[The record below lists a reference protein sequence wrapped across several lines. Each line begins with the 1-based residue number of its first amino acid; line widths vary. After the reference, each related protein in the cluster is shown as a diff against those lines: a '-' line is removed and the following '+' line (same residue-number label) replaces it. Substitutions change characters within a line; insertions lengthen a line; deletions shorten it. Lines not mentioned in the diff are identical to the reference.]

1 MHYLYYNS
9 TKELHSWGVPCAL
22 GWRNF
27 QQNSPCRKC
36 LAVPR
41 RIFCLPPAQHTAAC
55 SWRDHFYY
63 QWLSLSPQDRYFFFQ
78 YSLLRPP
85 VKRLSLC
92 VQYCMS
98 APFLDTENLNGSHS
112 VAFGEVTPPFGLR
125 EDLKYAVPC
134 TGPPELRFD
143 RTSTK
148 LNVLFLLSVLALD
161 TKSTTLLGAETWA
174 LPCSSELPK
183 YAVLC

>member
-27 QQNSPCRKC
+27 QQNRPCRKC

-63 QWLSLSPQDRYFFFQ
+63 QWLSLCPQDRYFFFQ

-98 APFLDTENLNGSHS
+98 APFLDTENLDGSHS

-125 EDLKYAVPC
+125 EDLKCAVPC

-161 TKSTTLLGAETWA
+161 TKSTTLLGAETWS

>member
-9 TKELHSWGVPCAL
+9 TKELHSWGFPVLWAGETSNRTDPAENAL
-22 GWRNF
+22 QF
-27 QQNSPCRKC
+27 QEEYSACHLPST
-36 LAVPR
+36 LLPLPEET
-41 RIFCLPPAQHTAAC
+41 IFTT
-55 SWRDHFYY
+55 SGF
-63 QWLSLSPQDRYFFFQ
+63 LSPHRTDISFSSTHFWGP
-78 YSLLRPP
+78 LL
-85 VKRLSLC
+85 KDSLC

-98 APFLDTENLNGSHS
+98 APFLDTENLDGSHS
-112 VAFGEVTPPFGLR
+112 VAFGGVTPPFGLR
-125 EDLKYAVPC
+125 EDLKCAVPC
-134 TGPPELRFD
+134 TTPPELRFD